1 MAGLLEGAPRHLVR
15 SVELAKEKIAS
26 AWLTYRPLRKYG
38 FALSRGEFRDGL
50 CLRYGRDLLRLPSS
64 CVCGKATSIEHS
76 LSCPFGGFLP
86 FGIMRSG
93 ILQRHC

>member
-1 MAGLLEGAPRHLVR
+1 MAGLLEGAPRHIVR
-15 SVELAKEKIAS
+15 SGEQPKEKGAS
-26 AWLTYRPLRKYG
+26 AWRE
-38 FALSRGEFRDGL
+38 LSKGEFRDDL
-50 CLRYGRDLLRLPSS
+50 CLRYGWDLLRLPSS

-93 ILQRHC
+93 ILRRQC